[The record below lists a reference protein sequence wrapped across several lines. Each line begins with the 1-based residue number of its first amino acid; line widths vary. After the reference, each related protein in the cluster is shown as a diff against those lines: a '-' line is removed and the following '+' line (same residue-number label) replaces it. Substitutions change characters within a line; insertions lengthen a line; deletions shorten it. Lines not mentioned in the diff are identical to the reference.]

1 MRRVCLYQ
9 EKKKFAIRNETS
21 RVIQRIAGRRKRDLD
36 GTPLRSEDGELLTVL
51 SESSPELTFSPPASA
66 HPSDAGQC
74 VLDFS
79 SPETGGRTTDTGTSS
94 EDDSSDSLASVYS
107 SPSPREVDNVATL
120 YFMDVYSVD
129 GPSARYLDYACEIIA
144 KGSDE
149 TGALMPAVRAVGLA
163 SLANR
168 TGQAGLMQKSRLYY
182 AMTLKQINNAVRDP
196 RLVHRDSTVVSILVA
211 SLFETVTWSES
222 SMVSWSAH
230 MAGIAALI
238 AGRGEEQFSA
248 PNGLMI
254 FQEAVGH
261 MLTASVVPCPGLCR
275 TMTFL
280 TMTFADIPR
289 CAFTPAKSHIPPCIC
304 CYAIYWSSSHPVSMN
319 SHRFF

>member
-21 RVIQRIAGRRKRDLD
+21 RVIQRIAGRRKRDGD
-36 GTPLRSEDGELLTVL
+36 STPLRSDGGELLTPL
-51 SESSPELTFSPPASA
+51 SESSPELPFSPPSSA
-66 HPSDAGQC
+66 HPSDAGQ
-74 VLDFS
+74 VIDFS

-94 EDDSSDSLASVYS
+94 EDESSDSLASVYS
-107 SPSPREVDNVATL
+107 SPSPRDVDNVATL

-129 GPSARYLDYACEIIA
+129 GPSARYLDYACDIIA
-144 KGSDE
+144 KGADE

-163 SLANR
+163 SLGNR

-182 AMTLKQINNAVRDP
+182 AATLKQINNAVRNP
-196 RLVHRDSTVVSILVA
+196 RLAHRDSTVVSILVA

-222 SMVSWSAH
+222 SMVNWSAH

-238 AGRGEEQFSA
+238 AGRGEEQFTA

-261 MLTASVVPCPGLCR
+261 MLTASTVPCLGCVER
-275 TMTFL
+275 
-280 TMTFADIPR
+280 
-289 CAFTPAKSHIPPCIC
+289 
-304 CYAIYWSSSHPVSMN
+304 
-319 SHRFF
+319 